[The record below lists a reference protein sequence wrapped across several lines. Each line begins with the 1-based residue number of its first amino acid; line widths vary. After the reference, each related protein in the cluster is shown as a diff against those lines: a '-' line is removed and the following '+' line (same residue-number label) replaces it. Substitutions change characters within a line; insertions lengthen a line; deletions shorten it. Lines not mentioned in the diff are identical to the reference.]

1 MPRLARHLLVDLE
14 SMGIYLFKR
23 QLRISKQAIAC
34 TLILTFSGCLAGCGN
49 QNFFNFGSNDSKS
62 DQSQSPVSG
71 ASLVGT
77 WEFQAQGDR
86 LIGTA
91 VFEQARGDSTR
102 SEGKIYILSPD
113 SPQGRT
119 AIAGKYKANWQVT
132 PHQLDIVL
140 GNLTT
145 ATIYEINRSGQLK
158 IANTLPDQPRPK
170 TFDQLPQTLIRKS
183 NEAVLPDGVKVLPS
197 QNLLSASS
205 LVREAETKAYV
216 RATMRSQQQLWQR
229 SGQFSQDL
237 AELSLGL
244 PVNLNQ
250 SNFYQYQVVVNQGQL
265 AQHLAIPKQ
274 NGLKAYL
281 GVVAIAPNEDLSENS
296 TSAAIT
302 KILFCESNSATKATP
317 PSPIW
322 QESGYSCPRG
332 YTSINP

>member
-1 MPRLARHLLVDLE
+1 MPRQARHLFVDLE

-34 TLILTFSGCLAGCGN
+34 TLILIFSGYLTGCGN
-49 QNFFNFGSNDSKS
+49 QNFFDFGANDSKS
-62 DQSQSPVSG
+62 DQSQAPVTG

-77 WEFQAQGDR
+77 WEFQEADR

-91 VFEQARGDSTR
+91 IFEQERGDSTR

-140 GNLTT
+140 GDLTT

-170 TFDQLPQTLIRKS
+170 TLDPSPQTLIRKS
-183 NEAVLPDGVKVLPS
+183 GDIAIPNDVKILQSQDLLPAA
-197 QNLLSASS
+197 N
-205 LVREAETKAYV
+205 LVREAESKAYL
-216 RATMRSQQQLWQR
+216 RAIMRSQQQLWQR

-250 SNFYQYQVVVNQGQL
+250 SKFYEYRVVVNQGQL

-274 NGLKAYL
+274 DGLKAYV
-281 GVVAIAPNEDLSENS
+281 GVVAIDSSENLSES
-296 TSAAIT
+296 SSVT
-302 KILFCESNSATKATP
+302 KLLFCESNSATKATP
-317 PSPIW
+317 PAPIL

-332 YTSINP
+332 YTSITP

>member
-1 MPRLARHLLVDLE
+1 MRIA
-14 SMGIYLFKR
+14 S
-23 QLRISKQAIAC
+23 ISKVIAFIAI
-34 TLILTFSGCLAGCGN
+34 LIGGAYLTGCGN
-49 QNFFNFGSNDSKS
+49 QNFFNFGSNPDSKS
-62 DQSQSPVSG
+62 EQSQTPVSG
-71 ASLVGT
+71 ASLIGT
-77 WEFQAQGDR
+77 WEFQADGNSPDR
-86 LIGTA
+86 LIGAA
-91 VFEQARGDSTR
+91 VFEQERGDSMR

-140 GNLTT
+140 GDLTT
-145 ATIYEINRSGQLK
+145 KTIYEVNRSGQLK
-158 IANTLPDQPRPK
+158 ISNTLPDQPRPK
-170 TFDQLPQTLIRKS
+170 TLDPSPQTLIRKS
-183 NEAVLPDGVKVLPS
+183 GEATLPNDVKILQSQDLLP
-197 QNLLSASS
+197 AAD
-205 LVREAETKAYV
+205 LVREAETKAYL

-244 PVNLNQ
+244 PINLNQ
-250 SNFYQYQVVVNQGQL
+250 SNFYEYRVVVNQGQL

-281 GVVAIAPNEDLSENS
+281 GVVAIAPNEDVSENS

-317 PSPIW
+317 PSAIW

-332 YTSINP
+332 YTSITP